1 MKKLIYLTLIVV
13 TSFTIFVTSCKKDD
27 DDTTPLPTVD
37 LYAIPVSHA
46 TGVPALSGMLD
57 PSKFTMSSII
67 QVDLDKNIARVPL
80 FKGTYQGNAVWYVL
94 MDVSDKTLATQLGL
108 NFAPRLI
115 KADNGCASCIQT
127 VTSANT
133 TLGAAPV
140 EFVGTVDFSPVRS
153 LVPSTTGFPPLSAT
167 PGSIAVGGYSDLVR
181 VQGSTVVYNAPIIAT
196 GNGPFDV
203 SEMHTNTLDR
213 VTAIDTVAMTV
224 DMQFIRAFS
233 HGKDVFYFTFG
244 STGALSA
251 TLERGTFVPGMASIP
266 FANDDRDPNGARSSI
281 FAPTNGKIGLNMP
294 ESQGLSHVLLDNAPG
309 NISLQNPALL
319 ETLRKLGDS
328 HNVLGSFPTL
338 TNQTERELY
347 SPLWDLNLAVWSD
360 AVVAAGRNFAQTDA
374 NTIRQHAARGLITNP
389 GGGMLGSA
397 NFIVNCSVL
406 GFATTAPTQ
415 DQAPRP

>member
-1 MKKLIYLTLIVV
+1 MVHAILLTALVGAFA
-13 TSFTIFVTSCKKDD
+13 TGCKKDED
-27 DDTTPLPTVD
+27 DPTTPPTVD
-37 LYAIPVSHA
+37 PYATPVSHA

-57 PSKFTMSSII
+57 PSKFTMTSII
-67 QVDLDKNIARVPL
+67 HVDLDRNIARVPL
-80 FKGTYQGNAVWYVL
+80 FKGTYQGNAVWYVR
-94 MDVSDKTLATQLGL
+94 MDVSDQNLATSLGL

-115 KADNGCASCIQT
+115 NGDNGCASCIQT
-127 VTSANT
+127 VTSTNT

-140 EFVGTVDFSPVRS
+140 QFAGTVDFSPVRS
-153 LVPSTTGFPPLSAT
+153 IVPGPTGFPPLSAN
-167 PGSIAVGGYSDLVR
+167 PGSVAGIGYSDLVR

-213 VTAIDTVAMTV
+213 VTSIDTVNMTV

-233 HGKDVFYFTFG
+233 HGKDVFYWTFG

-251 TLERGTFVPGMASIP
+251 TLERGTFVPAMAGIP

-281 FAPTNGKIGLNMP
+281 FAPTNGMIGLNMP

-319 ETLRKLGDS
+319 ETLRQLGDS

-338 TNQTERELY
+338 TSQTERELY
-347 SPLWDLNLAVWSD
+347 SPLWDLNIAVWSD
-360 AVVAAGRNFAQTDA
+360 AVVAAGTNFAQTDA
-374 NTIRQHAARGLITNP
+374 NTIRQLASRGILTNP
-389 GGGMLGSA
+389 GGGTLGSA
-397 NFIVNCSVL
+397 NFIVNCPVL
-406 GFATTAPTQ
+406 GFATTAPTA